1 MVIILL
7 NINICLS
14 IWCHMCV
21 SQHCSLLSVSCPF
34 PPPLS
39 LSLSLF
45 PLYFLFIS
53 SLFPLHFLTIRMQM
67 SLTWSMWHCMQMHW
81 ISCTISCNSSSTPS
95 IQHGILG
102 LLMLPARPLKY
113 SWMHVL
119 QRYIKWQR
127 SYNWWLSVFLTIS
140 LLLRSAHYPT
150 ADQYSTDSSIL
161 PLTWKRKSGSKVIV
175 LVLAGRCWFN
185 TSIPR
190 SCHCS
195 GLVVLSVIPRCTE
208 SFKWSYS

>member
-1 MVIILL
+1 MYHSTVLF
-7 NINICLS
+7 CLF
-14 IWCHMCV
+14 
-21 SQHCSLLSVSCPF
+21 LALS
-34 PPPLS
+34 PLS
-39 LSLSLF
+39 LS
-45 PLYFLFIS
+45 IS

-67 SLTWSMWHCMQMHW
+67 SLTWSMWHCMRMHW

-127 SYNWWLSVFLTIS
+127 SHNWCFLFF
-140 LLLRSAHYPT
+140 LLYLYCWGQYPT

-161 PLTWKRKSGSKVIV
+161 PLTWKWKSGCKVIV
-175 LVLAGRCWFN
+175 LVLPGRCWFN

-208 SFKWSYS
+208 SFKWSYA